1 MRSSAVINRSRGA
14 MTLSLT
20 PSRSSMGFQV
30 EYCSGNSRCTV
41 MISSPRFHSRPYAT
55 TAAPALAPRD
65 RDFLGFSSNHF
76 RKSLSDSHWCLKLHA
91 FVHPMWKLL
100 RFERM
105 LDRADRN
112 ARHHRMCCRVQ
123 VGCVFNFEPFLLQPA
138 VAKPLSLCITIS
150 LKNNFTSHF
159 SAQNFSDLIPV
170 HSGLVLTRA
179 VTDYFLGHCF
189 KRVRLIAD
197 VASISRHV
205 F

>member
-1 MRSSAVINRSRGA
+1 MINRSRGA

-76 RKSLSDSHWCLKLHA
+76 RKRLSDSHWCLKLHA

-105 LDRADRN
+105 LDRTDRN

-123 VGCVFNFEPFLLQPA
+123 VGCVFNFEPFLLPVGYNLSCDMEKSLLQPD
-138 VAKPLSLCITIS
+138 VDGVPVLH
-150 LKNNFTSHF
+150 FTSRCEE
-159 SAQNFSDLIPV
+159 SICSTDNLRWQNLF
-170 HSGLVLTRA
+170 
-179 VTDYFLGHCF
+179 
-189 KRVRLIAD
+189 
-197 VASISRHV
+197 RHV
-205 F
+205 